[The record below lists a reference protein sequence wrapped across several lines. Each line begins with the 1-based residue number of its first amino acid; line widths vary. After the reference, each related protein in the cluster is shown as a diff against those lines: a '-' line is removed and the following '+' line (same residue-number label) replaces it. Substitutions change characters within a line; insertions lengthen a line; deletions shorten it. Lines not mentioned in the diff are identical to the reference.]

1 MQWLSPLLLTIQVV
15 SSLAII
21 VLVLLQQGKG
31 AEMGSAFGSGSAG
44 SLFGASGAANFLS
57 RTTKW
62 AAIIFFASTGGLAYI
77 AHHPSTSP
85 LDAGVMK
92 GFKQEAPAAPAP
104 SATGSAVPSVPSSAP
119 APKAPA
125 TGEAAGGAAAS
136 AAVPSVPAS
145 PATAATPA
153 APASNGK
160 PSSEAPSMAAPAAA
174 PSADNKAANPPAGSD
189 DKKAG
194 SSSQAK

>member
-1 MQWLSPLLLTIQVV
+1 MQWLSPFLLTIQVI

-62 AAIIFFASTGGLAYI
+62 AAIIFFATTGGLAYI

-92 GFKQEAPAAPAP
+92 GFKQEAPAPAP
-104 SATGSAVPSVPSSAP
+104 KPAPGSAVPSVPGSAP

-125 TGEAAGGAAAS
+125 NGGAAS
-136 AAVPSVPAS
+136 SPNAAVPSVPA
-145 PATAATPA
+145 APA
-153 APASNGK
+153 APAADGK
-160 PSSEAPSMAAPAAA
+160 SSSAAPSMAAPAAT
-174 PSADNKAANPPAGSD
+174 PPADDKAANQPAGD
-189 DKKAG
+189 NGKKAD
-194 SSSQAK
+194 SSAPAK